1 MLMPRLVLA
10 SAEATKYEQV
20 AELTKHRFKPE
31 SKGLSS
37 LWLYNGSSP
46 GPMLTATKGDEIL
59 VKFTNRLEQ
68 PTTIHW
74 HGIRNINEMDGIPNV
89 TQAAVEPG
97 ESFTY
102 RFPVSDVSAPG
113 AY

>member
-1 MLMPRLVLA
+1 MLSRRKLLQHVANGSSLMLMPRLVLA
-10 SAEATKYEQV
+10 SAEPTKYELV

-46 GPMLTATKGDEIL
+46 GPMLTATKGDEVL

-74 HGIRNINEMDGIPNV
+74 HGIRNINMKIEGLKFCLEN
-89 TQAAVEPG
+89 
-97 ESFTY
+97 
-102 RFPVSDVSAPG
+102 
-113 AY
+113 